1 MFLFLFSGD
10 EPYGFFNF
18 LIRVIG
24 SLEIPIRMN
33 LNLVILKIIINQL
46 LSRLCLLDLYHIR
59 LTFVKRQTYA
69 YRGGDILLRISQKDF
84 IFVNIDPPSPVS
96 FVRP

>member
-33 LNLVILKIIINQL
+33 LNLVILKIINNYQGCVYWTSIIYDLHL
-46 LSRLCLLDLYHIR
+46 LKDRHMR
-59 LTFVKRQTYA
+59 TE
-69 YRGGDILLRISQKDF
+69 GG
-84 IFVNIDPPSPVS
+84 IFC
-96 FVRP
+96 

>member
-33 LNLVILKIIINQL
+33 LNLVILKIIHYYQGCVYWTSTIYDLHL
-46 LSRLCLLDLYHIR
+46 LKDRHMRTEGGY
-59 LTFVKRQTYA
+59 FVK
-69 YRGGDILLRISQKDF
+69 DF
-84 IFVNIDPPSPVS
+84 TKRLHFCQY
-96 FVRP
+96 